1 MATLKAVVRFIGRS
15 AKRVAITILGF
26 AVILAGLALSLP
38 GIPGP
43 GILVIIAGL
52 AVLATEYAWA
62 RRVLDRARDR
72 ARRAAERVRRARRQ
86 APSVAEADEGP
97 GSGP

>member
-1 MATLKAVVRFIGRS
+1 VATLKAVVGFIGRS
-15 AKRVAITILGF
+15 AKRVAITIAGF
-26 AVILAGLALSLP
+26 ALILAGLVLSLP

-43 GILVIIAGL
+43 GILVIIGGL

-62 RRVLDRARDR
+62 RRVLDRTRDR
-72 ARRAAERVRRARRQ
+72 ARRAAQRVRRARRQ
-86 APSVAEADEGP
+86 GSSVAEADEGT